1 LLLAVLCA
9 ILPKPVAASP
19 VTYTFTGAVTFLNVL
34 SADPALTDIDA
45 WLPGL
50 ADGMSMSGSFVFDDV
65 SGPGA
70 LRVTLGSYVFAADS
84 YTESVVNDS
93 TFAVN
98 DSIVPFGDSVSFW
111 DSFPKLLTPP
121 PSAFRGDDLYLT
133 LWDSTGAA
141 LSGNTVHA
149 GDLSRFTQRLIT
161 FDGLGFS
168 PTGSAIIDW
177 QARIDTFQATPEPS
191 SLLLLG
197 SGLAGLA
204 GTGRRLGRRGSR
216 DR

>member
-1 LLLAVLCA
+1 V
-9 ILPKPVAASP
+9 
-19 VTYTFTGAVTFLNVL
+19 VTFLNVL
-34 SADPALTDIDA
+34 SADPASRDIDA

-50 ADGMSMSGSFVFDDV
+50 ADGMSMSGSFVFDDI

-70 LRVTLGSYVFAADS
+70 LRVTLGSYVFAAGS

-98 DSIVPFGDSVSFW
+98 DSIVPFGDTVSFW
-111 DSFPKLLTPP
+111 DSFPQLLTPP
-121 PSAFRGDDLYLT
+121 PGAFLGDDLYLT

-141 LSGNTVHA
+141 LSGNTVNA
-149 GDLSRFTQRLIT
+149 GDLGRFTQRLIT

-168 PTGSAIIDW
+168 PTGSAIVDW
-177 QARIDTFQATPEPS
+177 QARLDTFQATPEPS

-197 SGLAGLA
+197 SGIVGLS
-204 GTGRRLGRRGSR
+204 GTARRIRLGRRR
-216 DR
+216 HNREW